1 MADRWDR
8 VEKIVVKAIVPIINF
23 YKYKVTECA
32 AVWKFTS
39 LLRSSITSDKA
50 VGLIKML
57 VNEQRLTGILE
68 KMPADDRKH
77 YWAKE
82 KPMWMQEEASLAFE
96 RSVD

>member
-23 YKYKVTECA
+23 YKYKVTVCA
-32 AVWKFTS
+32 AVRKFYS

-68 KMPADDRKH
+68 KMPADDWKQ
-77 YWAKE
+77 WAKE
-82 KPMWMQEEASLAFE
+82 KPMWMQVEVSTAFE